1 MKTLTL
7 LISIIMLTLTVGCAS
22 NLTGSSYSRDEARKV
37 QQVEFATVEAVR
49 PVVIEGTK
57 SQIGTVAGSVVG
69 GVAGNTVGE
78 GAGSQIVAAMGAV
91 LGGVAGAAAEEG
103 FTRSQGVEITVR
115 SSSGNVFSVVQKADP
130 NEVFN
135 LGDRV
140 RVLRIKGNVR
150 VAH

>member
-1 MKTLTL
+1 MKTIFPLTFL
-7 LISIIMLTLTVGCAS
+7 LIISLLAGCAS

-57 SQIGTVAGSVVG
+57 SQIGTVSGTLIG

-78 GAGSQIVAAMGAV
+78 GAGSQIAAAVGAV
-91 LGGVAGAAAEEG
+91 VGGLAGAAAEEG
-103 FTRSQGVEITVR
+103 LTRTQGVEITVR
-115 SSSGNVFSVVQKADP
+115 SASGNVFSVVQKADP
-130 NEVFN
+130 NETFN

-140 RVLRIKGNVR
+140 RVLRVGGNVR